1 MSYLQH
7 NQLIILGKY
16 EEQASLISFWLKINI
31 KKTGQKK
38 LILIIYYIKTTLS
51 TLKLSINM
59 LIVIFYLF

>member
-1 MSYLQH
+1 MNYLQH
-7 NQLIILGKY
+7 NQLIILGKQ